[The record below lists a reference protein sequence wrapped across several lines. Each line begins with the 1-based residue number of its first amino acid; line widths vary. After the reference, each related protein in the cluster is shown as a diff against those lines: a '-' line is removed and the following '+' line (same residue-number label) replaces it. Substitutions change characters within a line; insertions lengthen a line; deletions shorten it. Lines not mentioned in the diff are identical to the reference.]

1 MAYPKGGFWT
11 NPKASAM
18 AYAPK
23 QQARFKVFIDGFAFE
38 DDETTGQSYKDG
50 DDGSAGLVWYIKT
63 IDKPKLEIQT
73 IEMDDIALGDKVV
86 VPKIADVP
94 TWKPITMVMVDP
106 SYPNATRKIA
116 RLFRRAGYL
125 DEEASKING
134 HDTLDFSREVLVAS
148 TGKVQIVQIDTN
160 GTPLETWELN
170 GAMPTSVDFGKL
182 DYGSDDLVE
191 ISITWTYTSAFVTMH
206 GQGAAGNPKHGGEA
220 MGTKDG
226 YDGQMTERSF
236 TYYKDYNEAQSEH
249 TVESETDALGSFN

>member
-1 MAYPKGGFWT
+1 MSIAKGGFWT
-11 NPKASAM
+11 AGST

-23 QQARFKVFIDGFAFE
+23 QQSRFKVFIEGFGLE
-38 DDETTGQSYKDG
+38 DLETGGDSYEDL
-50 DDGSAGLVWYIKT
+50 DDGSAGLVWYVKS
-63 IDKPKLEIQT
+63 IDKPKLELQV
-73 IEMDDIALGDKVV
+73 IESDDVALGDRVT
-86 VPKIADVP
+86 VPKLADIP

-106 SYPNATRKIA
+106 SYPNAARKIA

-125 DEEASKING
+125 DEEASEING
-134 HDTLDFSREVLVAS
+134 TETLDFSMNVLKEA
-148 TGKVQIVQIDTN
+148 TGFVRIVQLDTN
-160 GTPLETWELN
+160 GVPLETWELN

-191 ISITWTYTSAFVTMH
+191 ITITWTYISAFVTMH

-236 TYYKDYNEAQSEH
+236 TYYKDYQGVQSEH
-249 TVESETDALGSFN
+249 LVEDETDALGSFN